1 MMRKNLWD
9 VRNFKKAAAVA
20 KQRNFGAF
28 RQRPKR
34 IDYSRSKHQEQR
46 DEGQN

>member
-20 KQRNFGAF
+20 KQRDFGPF

-34 IDYSRSKHQEQR
+34 VELSQKQQNRR
-46 DEGQN
+46 DKGQN